1 IAIGQK
7 LGAEKFYD
15 YLEDFGFTAKTGI
28 DLQGELT
35 NTVWER
41 SYFTSLEG
49 RSSLAT
55 ASFGQRFTA
64 TPIQMITA
72 AAAVVNG
79 GHLMQPYVLASIT
92 DGEGNVVES
101 NPPTEVRQVVSQ
113 RTSER
118 CRNILEGVVS
128 GGTGKNAYQP
138 GYRIG
143 GKTGSSETLV
153 EDHTIVSFLGFA
165 PADDPKVIILLAYDN
180 PKPASPNSNY
190 TAGGVYISGGNM
202 GAPRAGELLANILD
216 YMGVEKQYTE
226 AELSGADVPVPN
238 MTGLPLADAQK
249 AAEKQGLKT
258 RVVGTGETVT
268 GQMPVAG
275 AAIPGGSQ
283 VVLYLGEE
291 KPTDQVAV
299 PDVMGKSPDA
309 ARQALSD
316 AGLYLKASGVANYYT
331 NSTVVTG
338 QSITPG
344 TPVDRG
350 TVVSVQFTD
359 NTATG
364 GGL

>member
-28 DLQGELT
+28 DLQGELM
-35 NTVWER
+35 NTVWDR
-41 SYFTSLEG
+41 DYFTSLEG
-49 RSSLAT
+49 RASVAT
-55 ASFGQRFTA
+55 ASFGQRLTA

-79 GHLMQPYVLASIT
+79 GHLMRPYVLGSIT
-92 DGEGNVVES
+92 DGDGNVVES
-101 NPPTEVRQVVSQ
+101 NQPTEVRQVVSRQ
-113 RTSER
+113 TSER
-118 CRNILEGVVS
+118 CRNILEGVVN

-143 GKTGSSETLV
+143 GKTGSSETLE

-180 PKPASPNSNY
+180 PKPAAPNSNY

-226 AELSGADVPVPN
+226 AELSGADMPVPN
-238 MTGLPLADAQK
+238 VTGLPLAEAQK
-249 AAEKQGLKT
+249 LAEKQGLST
-258 RVVGTGETVT
+258 RVEGTGETVT
-268 GQMPVAG
+268 GQLPVAG
-275 AAIPGGSQ
+275 AAIPGGSKI
-283 VVLYLGEE
+283 VLYLGQE
-291 KPTDQVAV
+291 KPADQVAV
-299 PDVMGKSPDA
+299 PDVMGKGPEA

-316 AGLYLKASGVANYYT
+316 AGLYLKASGAANYYT
-331 NSTVVTG
+331 NSTIVTG
-338 QSITPG
+338 QSITAG
-344 TPVDRG
+344 TMVDRG

-359 NTATG
+359 NAATG